1 MLLVTALSAT
11 QEIWPA
17 LQIAYEWVHQVAD
30 ILQNHGHLNGA
41 EVSAQLQAQISI
53 MQEHQDQVATL
64 GDVVTHFRKVT
75 AHYAPGLFHTYDVAD
90 VPRTNNDLEQCFG
103 SIRWHERRAT
113 GRKQAVPGLVV
124 RGPVRV
130 LAAAATHSQC
140 FCAQAL
146 QLRDQEAWS
155 DLRDQLACREDARRW
170 RFRFRKDPSA
180 YLAALEDSLIKPSL
194 PP

>member
-1 MLLVTALSAT
+1 MLLRTALSTT

-30 ILQNHGHLNGA
+30 ILENHDDLDGSG
-41 EVSAQLQAQISI
+41 VSRQLQAQLSI
-53 MQEHQDQVATL
+53 MQEHQDQVAAL
-64 GDVVTHFRKVT
+64 GDVVTRFSKVT

-140 FCAQAL
+140 FCIQAL
-146 QLRDQEAWS
+146 QLHDQEAWY
-155 DLRDQLACREDARRW
+155 DLRDQLASREETRRW
-170 RFRFRKDPSA
+170 QFRFRKDPSA
-180 YLAALEDSLIKPSL
+180 YLAALEDSLIKPGL